1 MNKRRKHFMII
12 LTIIIIVSV
21 ILSNDIIDLNKN
33 EISKI
38 EIFDGSTGR
47 NATIDNDEDIS
58 YMIDNLV
65 NIDLKRKKI
74 SIFYMGYRYRMTF
87 YNKVGRKVESI
98 IINSKS
104 TLRKDS
110 FFYNDPSSSIDIEF
124 IDNVFTDK

>member
-124 IDNVFTDK
+124 IDNFFTDK

>member
-33 EISKI
+33 EISEI

-124 IDNVFTDK
+124 IDNFFTDK